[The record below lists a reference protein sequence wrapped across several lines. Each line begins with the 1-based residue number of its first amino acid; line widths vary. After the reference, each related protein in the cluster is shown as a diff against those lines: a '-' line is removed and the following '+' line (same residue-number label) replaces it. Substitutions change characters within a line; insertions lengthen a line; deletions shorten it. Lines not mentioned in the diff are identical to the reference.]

1 MAVAEE
7 MRVRAMTQPAQ
18 AQQPLWR
25 RYEEPDGRGL
35 IDAVCEEVRLLAE
48 HGTQDPGQTI
58 ALAVAGA
65 EAAEGLTAALEDPW
79 ALYTPQQVAVAASAL
94 FTQITAAGTALEKL
108 DRLLD
113 VMAERGDI
121 TEPDHDGVGEAERL
135 CTAQSTLGA
144 AGQEAAGAI
153 DVGACEEAVD
163 ILTSTPCTAMMP
175 TNTHETLTQLAGL
188 LGDSAT
194 LIPGCRLPHGTDSAH
209 QDFQDGCGCRIELT
223 SRDNAAWTLQ
233 RSDAAWYLMPLANPQ
248 DGGSDLS
255 GTELSMTETCPHPR
269 HFALLLHRALDTAA

>member
-1 MAVAEE
+1 MAEDE
-7 MRVRAMTQPAQ
+7 KTRVRAMTQPAQ

-25 RYEEPDGRGL
+25 RYEEPDDRGL

-79 ALYTPQQVAVAASAL
+79 ALYTPQQVAVTASAL

-121 TEPDHDGVGEAERL
+121 PEPDHDGVGEAERL

-144 AGQEAAGAI
+144 AGQEAVGAI
-153 DVGACEEAVD
+153 DVRACEEAVHPHLHALHRD
-163 ILTSTPCTAMMP
+163 DAHQHPRDS
-175 TNTHETLTQLAGL
+175 HSAGRPARRQRHPHPRL
-188 LGDSAT
+188 PSAPWHA
-194 LIPGCRLPHGTDSAH
+194 LCPPGLSGRLRLPHRTS
-209 QDFQDGCGCRIELT
+209 QPRQCR
-223 SRDNAAWTLQ
+223 
-233 RSDAAWYLMPLANPQ
+233 
-248 DGGSDLS
+248 
-255 GTELSMTETCPHPR
+255 
-269 HFALLLHRALDTAA
+269 LDTATFGRSLVPHAPGQPSRRRQ